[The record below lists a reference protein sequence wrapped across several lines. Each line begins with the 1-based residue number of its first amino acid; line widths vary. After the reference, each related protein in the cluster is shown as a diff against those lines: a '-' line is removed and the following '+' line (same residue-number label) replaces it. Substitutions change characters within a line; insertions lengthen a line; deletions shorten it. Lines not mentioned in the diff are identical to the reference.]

1 MHAFAALNLNIE
13 IAHEIVGEVI
23 FGQLEQQ
30 LIFIHGIGRI
40 DHHVEEGS
48 LSLVAEF
55 HLVQGIAII
64 EHFAAPLPHIF
75 KIESTI
81 VWCLS
86 RLNAVDNHA
95 RHGGEWAVGV
105 G

>member
-1 MHAFAALNLNIE
+1 MHAFTALNLNIE

-30 LIFIHGIGRI
+30 LIFIHGIGCI

-64 EHFAAPLPHIF
+64 EHFAAPLPHVF
-75 KIESTI
+75 KIELTI
-81 VWCLS
+81 VERLS
-86 RLNAVDNHA
+86 RLNAIDNHA
-95 RHGGEWAVGV
+95 RHGGEWAVGM